1 MFTSSSLHGFRFSQ
15 CLRFYKRNFREDLPE
30 GLGMWLISGSPLYT
44 LTESTYF
51 ILFRQDDTELNSKDF
66 LNHEG
71 GYVAE

>member
-1 MFTSSSLHGFRFSQ
+1 
-15 CLRFYKRNFREDLPE
+15 
-30 GLGMWLISGSPLYT
+30 MWLISGSPLYT